1 MNRDANELPTI
12 IAELEDGLR
21 TIESIQCVGTTEV
34 FNRCF
39 DLPVVTSW
47 NLLGEQSQI
56 NCRSCIISWKN

>member
-21 TIESIQCVGTTEV
+21 AIESIQCVGTTEV

-56 NCRSCIISWKN
+56 N